1 MSDIFTYVAASA
13 IGWDDR
19 ESSGHHNSPARRTT
33 IYHHTKSTM
42 PHGTAALPAIMLG
55 AGKVR

>member
-19 ESSGHHNSPARRTT
+19 ESSGHDSSPALHT
-33 IYHHTKSTM
+33 HHNHTESTM
-42 PHGTAALPAIMLG
+42 PYGTAALPAIMLG